1 MAYQVIIEAPAQ
13 EDIKA
18 ALEWMAQSSG
28 RQATLWY
35 DDLMEA
41 IERLENFPR
50 RCARAPEN
58 KYVKEEIR
66 QLLFEKYRIL
76 FTIRDEYVHVLHVR
90 HQAQRQ
96 LASDE

>member
-28 RQATLWY
+28 KRATLWY
-35 DDLMEA
+35 YDLMEA
-41 IERLENFPR
+41 IESLENFPK

-58 KYVKEEIR
+58 KYVKEEVR

-76 FTIRDEYVHVLHVR
+76 FTIRDEYVYILHVR
-90 HQAQRQ
+90 HQAQHR
-96 LASDE
+96 LSSDE